1 MDLQQFLSELLIVVI
16 IPLMGVLTKYLVTL
30 IQGIT
35 DDLKVQKDIKN
46 NVLIKGYI
54 EDIETI
60 IIKAVETTN
69 QEYTNVLKANG
80 EWSKENFRTA
90 FNITKDKV
98 MKLLNEENKELIKTI
113 YNDIDSYIETVVESY
128 ISKK

>member
-16 IPLMGVLTKYLVTL
+16 IPLMGVLTKYLITL

-46 NVLIKGYI
+46 NALIKEYI
-54 EDIETI
+54 DDIETI

-80 EWSKENFRTA
+80 EWSEDNFRTA

-98 MKLLNEENKELIKTI
+98 LKLLTEENKELIKTI

>member
-98 MKLLNEENKELIKTI
+98 MKLLTEENKELIKTI